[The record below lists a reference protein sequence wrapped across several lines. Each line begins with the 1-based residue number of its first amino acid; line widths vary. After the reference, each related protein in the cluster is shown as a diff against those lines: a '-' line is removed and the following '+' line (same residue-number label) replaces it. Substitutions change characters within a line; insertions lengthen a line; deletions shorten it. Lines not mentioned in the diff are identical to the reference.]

1 MKLPTIHCVVG
12 VTGGQRRSRGQ
23 DLKRNEATSVSTSA
37 TDTKNDGDHGE
48 EAQEEA
54 VHLGSRCTL
63 NTLTWMFRI
72 VYGGRRNAKMNKNA
86 LH

>member
-48 EAQEEA
+48 EVQEEA